1 MKVGQA
7 GTSRSSTL
15 CTQHEKFLVK
25 RDAAA
30 DCGGRGRSAWRAREA
45 GEHEGV
51 GPGGDGL
58 GDARLQQVHAQRP
71 AHDRR
76 EQHEG
81 RVLGR
86 AHAALEEAELVDEQ
100 QREDELRGLEQHEV
114 RRREAPRQRLLAQ
127 PVCPQP
133 AVVSSRAAG
142 SGGSSESAGRTSRAG
157 RRGRSCATARG
168 RRARRCRAPCSAARA
183 PSPPWRALD
192 AELQRREAP
201 PRSGDAGKASR
212 IAAPPALGEPFSS
225 CT

>member
-1 MKVGQA
+1 M
-7 GTSRSSTL
+7 R
-15 CTQHEKFLVK
+15 
-25 RDAAA
+25 
-30 DCGGRGRSAWRAREA
+30 RAREA

-127 PVCPQP
+127 PVARSPRLSAAAQQ
-133 AVVSSRAAG
+133 AAAG
-142 SGGSSESAGRTSRAG
+142 AEREGWPHVEGGTEGPELRQSAWATSTPMSSALLSGACAQSAMA
-157 RRGRSCATARG
+157 
-168 RRARRCRAPCSAARA
+168 SA
-183 PSPPWRALD
+183 S
-192 AELQRREAP
+192 
-201 PRSGDAGKASR
+201 
-212 IAAPPALGEPFSS
+212 
-225 CT
+225 